1 MKHKTQ
7 LPENEIILYA
17 LALAQ
22 TLGFT
27 YASVMYESGDGSL
40 FMMLLAGIRGLLLG
54 AALSFGA
61 AVTAQ
66 KAPRIASKRARQ
78 VGYWSL
84 GGLLIVSPIVM
95 APAIASAMPLS
106 VRDILAP
113 WAQWLVAGSLAV
125 APDFVAVAVSA
136 MSGTLQPQNNPDEQ
150 TSSEPK
156 REEAKDIPAS
166 SVPVFACSTCQRIF
180 GSQNALNAHEKAH
193 KPILETLAQEVISGS
208 TQ

>member
-1 MKHKTQ
+1 MSKKTQ
-7 LPENEIILYA
+7 LPENETILYV

-27 YASVMYESGDGSL
+27 YASVMYESGDGSV
-40 FMMLLAGIRGLLLG
+40 FMMLLAGVRGFLLG
-54 AALSFGA
+54 AALSFGT

-66 KAPRIASKRARQ
+66 KAPRIASKRARE

-84 GGLLIVSPIVM
+84 GGLLIVSPVVM
-95 APAIASAMPLS
+95 APAILSAMPLS

-136 MSGTLQPQNNPDEQ
+136 MSGSLQPQIEQ
-150 TSSEPK
+150 A
-156 REEAKDIPAS
+156 EAKHERMKAVS
-166 SVPVFACSTCQRIF
+166 KFACANCEREFAT
-180 GSQNALNAHEKAH
+180 QNALNAHERSH
-193 KPILETLAQEVISGS
+193 KVVGYVAKFEPVRQEV
-208 TQ
+208 TK

>member
-27 YASVMYESGDGSL
+27 YASVMYESGNGVWY
-40 FMMLLAGIRGLLLG
+40 MVILAAVRGLLLG

-66 KAPRIASKRARQ
+66 KAPRIASKRARK
-78 VGYWSL
+78 VGYFAL
-84 GGLLIVSPIVM
+84 GGLLIVSPVVM
-95 APAIASAMPLS
+95 SPAIAAAMPQD

-113 WAQWLVAGSLAV
+113 WAQWVVAGSLAV
-125 APDFVAVAVSA
+125 APDFVAIAVSA
-136 MSGTLQPQNNPDEQ
+136 MSGSLQPQLEQ
-150 TSSEPK
+150 TEPK
-156 REEAKDIPAS
+156 AERKIAVPA
-166 SVPVFACSTCQRIF
+166 VPVFACANCKREFS
-180 GSQNALNAHEKAH
+180 SQNALNAHERAH
-193 KPILETLAQEVISGS
+193 KRTVVGYVAEFKPVTKQ
-208 TQ
+208 